1 MIKYAMNKYP
11 SVRKIVNMLLLSIY
25 FIIVV
30 IVSAASQAN
39 PALVLIGTLPILIQ
53 IIVFN
58 VIEHHKEMR
67 HAVLWISPLVF
78 SAMFFVLWNSKSINI
93 LNNMDGP
100 YIFGFNIFFAYL
112 FNIIIL
118 ITEKTHESAYSNKL
132 RSYKEQINRGQYEHN
147 QQKQHYHARIGALES
162 ELEKAHSKLRITK
175 ENFSVKLKGIEDK
188 CKAINFV
195 IGRVYSVKKGGT
207 PDIRKTLRINS
218 ELYNSFSDLSSNLKD
233 KTKLID
239 VINRIY
245 AQLLVLEKKERSLFT
260 ISAAF
265 PAKRRHSDRIIDIL
279 KKNDKDPIEDYHSE
293 AKEVCVNVMNFLK
306 G

>member
-1 MIKYAMNKYP
+1 M
-11 SVRKIVNMLLLSIY
+11 
-25 FIIVV
+25 IVV
-30 IVSAASQAN
+30 LVAFTSKAN

-58 VIEHHKEMR
+58 VVEHHKEMR
-67 HAVLWISPLVF
+67 HAILWISPLVF
-78 SAMFFVLWNSKSINI
+78 SAMFFVLWNSKSIDVI
-93 LNNMDGP
+93 NNMDGP
-100 YIFGFNIFFAYL
+100 YIFGFNIFFAYF
-112 FNIIIL
+112 FNIFIL
-118 ITEKTHESAYSNKL
+118 IAEKAHESAYSNKL
-132 RSYKEQINRGQYEHN
+132 KSYKDHANKANHEHN
-147 QQKQHYHARIGALES
+147 QQKTQYKAKINDLEAQ
-162 ELEKAHSKLRITK
+162 LEKAHSKLRITK

-207 PDIRKTLRINS
+207 KDIRKTLRINT

-239 VINRIY
+239 VIDKIY
-245 AQLLVLEKKERSLFT
+245 AQLLLLEKRERSLFT
-260 ISAAF
+260 ISATF

-279 KKNDKDPIEDYHSE
+279 KKNDKDPIEEYHSE